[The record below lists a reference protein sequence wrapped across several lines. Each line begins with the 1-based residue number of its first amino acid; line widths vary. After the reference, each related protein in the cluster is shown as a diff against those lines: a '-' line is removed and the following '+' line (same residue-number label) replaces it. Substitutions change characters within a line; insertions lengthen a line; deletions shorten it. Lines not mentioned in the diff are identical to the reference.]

1 MEGTGILLL
10 DAPPEPVPQD
20 RKLWQQQDGSS
31 RCVVVT
37 ANVFGHVAKRVISC
51 VGSSSLVRVV
61 FFSHLQATA
70 TSHAQPAM
78 QAM

>member
-1 MEGTGILLL
+1 MEGSGILLL
-10 DAPPEPVPQD
+10 DAPPKQFPQD

-37 ANVFGHVAKRVISC
+37 ANVFGRVAKRMISC
-51 VGSSSLVRVV
+51 VGSNSLVRVLLWA
-61 FFSHLQATA
+61 HLQGTA

>member
-10 DAPPEPVPQD
+10 DAPPKSVPQD

-31 RCVVVT
+31 RYVVVT
-37 ANVFGHVAKRVISC
+37 ANVFGRVVKRVLSDVGNHSC
-51 VGSSSLVRVV
+51 VRVV
-61 FFSHLQATA
+61 LLAYLQGTA